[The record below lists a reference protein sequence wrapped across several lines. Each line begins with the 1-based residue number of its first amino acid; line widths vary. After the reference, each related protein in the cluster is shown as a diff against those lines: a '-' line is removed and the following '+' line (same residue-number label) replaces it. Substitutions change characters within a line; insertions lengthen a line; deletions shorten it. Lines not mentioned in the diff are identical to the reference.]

1 MPSNHSR
8 SPRVL
13 ATALALALASP
24 AFAQQA
30 DDTALGT
37 VSVTGTRSDR
47 GPATLAASTTI
58 TRSDIERLQPSSLPE
73 LLRGQPG
80 LAIYNQG
87 GEGKI
92 SAVFMRGT
100 GNGQTLVM
108 IDGVKV
114 GSVSAGF
121 AALTDIPVAQVER
134 IEIVRGPLSSL
145 YGSEAIGGVIQIFT
159 RHPHADGVAPHAGV
173 SFGTYD
179 TTKADA
185 GIDGRRGGFWYS
197 ANVAYDRTRGFNAC
211 NGDPVTFAGCGTYEP
226 DRDGYLNRSA
236 NVALGQRFNDAW
248 NADARVMRIQGD
260 NDYDGSWA
268 NRSRIVQQVAGAHV
282 QYVPLKT
289 LAFDLNAGRN
299 DDQSRNYGPYG
310 FAGYINTRRDSASL
324 KADIGTRSN
333 LATVGVDWQR
343 DSLASDTGF
352 DATRRNTRALFADWR
367 GDFGAQHL
375 QLSAR
380 HEDNS
385 QFGTHDTGH
394 VAWGWDITKAL
405 RVSAS
410 YGTAFRA
417 PTFNDLYYPGF
428 SNPNLRP
435 ETSRSIELGL
445 DGAQDWGRWSVH
457 AYRNQLHDL
466 IAFNPFLT
474 SPRSPWGMPDN
485 IQRARVDGVEATLG
499 TTIAEWDV
507 NATASVIDPRNR
519 TPGANDGNLLNRRP
533 QRMGRIDAD
542 RKLGTSGRWSVGG
555 SINAAS
561 HRYDDPANR
570 VRMGGYATSDLRL
583 AFRPD
588 GAWTLQLTAQNIFD
602 KAYETARWYNQAGRT
617 LMFSARWSPK
627 Q

>member
-1 MPSNHSR
+1 MPSKQSL

-13 ATALALALASP
+13 AIALAIAVSP
-24 AFAQQA
+24 AFAQQQA
-30 DDTALGT
+30 GDTALDSVT
-37 VSVTGTRSDR
+37 VTGTRSER

-58 TRSDIERLQPSSLPE
+58 TRADIERLQPSSLPE

-92 SAVFMRGT
+92 SAVFLRGT

-121 AALTDIPVAQVER
+121 AALTDIPVSQIER

-145 YGSEAIGGVIQIFT
+145 YGSEAMGGVIQIFT
-159 RHPHADGVAPHAGV
+159 RRPNADGVVPHVGV

-179 TTKADA
+179 TWKGDA
-185 GIDGRRGGFWYS
+185 GLDGRHGGFWYS
-197 ANVAYDRTRGFNAC
+197 ANVGYDRTRGFNAC
-211 NGDPVTFAGCGTYEP
+211 NGDPVTYAGCGTWEP

-236 NVALGQRFNDAW
+236 NVALGYRFNDAW
-248 NADARVMRIQGD
+248 KADARVMRIQGD
-260 NDYDGSWA
+260 NEYDGSWA
-268 NRSRIVQQVAGAHV
+268 NRSKIVQQVAGAHV
-282 QYVPLKT
+282 QYAPLAW

-299 DDQSRNYGPYG
+299 DDQSKNYGNSG
-310 FAGYINTRRDSASL
+310 FVGYINTRRDAASL
-324 KADIGTRSN
+324 KADIGTRTN

-343 DSLASDTGF
+343 DSLASDTIF
-352 DATRRNTRALFADWR
+352 DQTRRNTRAVFADWR
-367 GDFGAQHL
+367 GDFGSQHL
-375 QLSAR
+375 QLGAR
-380 HEDNS
+380 NEHNS
-385 QFGTHDTGH
+385 QFGNHDTGH
-394 VAWGWDITKAL
+394 VAWGWDISKAV
-405 RVSAS
+405 RASAS

-435 ETSRSIELGL
+435 ETSRSIEIGI
-445 DGAQDWGRWSVH
+445 DGSQGWGRWGVH
-457 AYRNQLHDL
+457 AYRNELQNL

-485 IQRARVDGVEATLG
+485 IQRARIDGIETTLG
-499 TTIAEWDV
+499 TTLAQWDI
-507 NATASVIDPRNR
+507 NATASVMNPRNR
-519 TPGANDGNLLNRRP
+519 TPGASYDNLLNRRP

-542 RKLGTSGRWSVGG
+542 RKLGASGQWSIGA

-561 HRYDDPANR
+561 HRYDDPSNR

-583 AFRPD
+583 AYRPD
-588 GAWTLQLTAQNIFD
+588 AAWTLQLTAQNIFD